1 MYQTKSLNKAIIREK
16 TIRKNVFYSIVFKGL
31 SIIISLLL
39 VPLTLHYIDKYNYG
53 IWMTISS
60 ILVWIYYFDIGIGSG
75 LRTKLAEAIAQN
87 NGHLARGYISTAFYV
102 LGSAMLVLVV
112 IYIIISGFIDW
123 NKIFNISYNISPQ
136 LNEIML
142 GVIVLTGLSFVLKL
156 IVAIFHALQYSSIN
170 EFLNFFANFLS
181 FAFIY
186 VYTQIMPKGNLALI
200 VYTFVAMPILIYGI
214 AVFIVFTKKIKF
226 LSPSIKYVSKKN
238 IKELVGLSGNFF
250 IIQIINLILYSTTS
264 LLIAHYFTPTSVT
277 YYSISY
283 RYFSIAM
290 IIFTIVINPYWG
302 AITNAYAKQDMNW
315 IKLAIKKLMLIWGG
329 LSALVLLLL
338 ACSNL
343 VYNIWLG
350 KEISIPISMCISVAV
365 YIIMFNLNNIYASI
379 INGIGKIRLQLYT
392 AIVQLL
398 IFFPVALSLSKIAGA
413 PGIIWATS
421 ILLAITTIALGWQVL
436 LLTKRSPIKIIN
448 Q

>member
-1 MYQTKSLNKAIIREK
+1 
-16 TIRKNVFYSIVFKGL
+16 
-31 SIIISLLL
+31 
-39 VPLTLHYIDKYNYG
+39 
-53 IWMTISS
+53 
-60 ILVWIYYFDIGIGSG
+60 
-75 LRTKLAEAIAQN
+75 
-87 NGHLARGYISTAFYV
+87 
-102 LGSAMLVLVV
+102 
-112 IYIIISGFIDW
+112 
-123 NKIFNISYNISPQ
+123 
-136 LNEIML
+136 
-142 GVIVLTGLSFVLKL
+142 
-156 IVAIFHALQYSSIN
+156 
-170 EFLNFFANFLS
+170 
-181 FAFIY
+181 
-186 VYTQIMPKGNLALI
+186 
-200 VYTFVAMPILIYGI
+200 
-214 AVFIVFTKKIKF
+214 
-226 LSPSIKYVSKKN
+226 
-238 IKELVGLSGNFF
+238 
-250 IIQIINLILYSTTS
+250 
-264 LLIAHYFTPTSVT
+264 
-277 YYSISY
+277 
-283 RYFSIAM
+283 M

-392 AIVQLL
+392 AIIQLL
-398 IFFPVALSLSKIAGA
+398 IFFPLALSLSKIAGA

-436 LLTKRSPIKIIN
+436 LLTKRSSIKIIN